1 MPNVSQTALQ
11 KIAINISGGHF
22 MTAIKSANVNARIDQ
37 NVKKEA
43 EAILTRIG
51 LPRSVAIDMFYRQ
64 IILRGGIPFPV
75 TIPQDKLPARDSMSI
90 ADFNSLMETGLKQ
103 AKENDSHDFDAVF
116 EDSESTQ

>member
-1 MPNVSQTALQ
+1 
-11 KIAINISGGHF
+11 
-22 MTAIKSANVNARIDQ
+22 MTAIKTANVNARIDQ

-90 ADFNSLMETGLKQ
+90 AEFNSLMETGLKQ